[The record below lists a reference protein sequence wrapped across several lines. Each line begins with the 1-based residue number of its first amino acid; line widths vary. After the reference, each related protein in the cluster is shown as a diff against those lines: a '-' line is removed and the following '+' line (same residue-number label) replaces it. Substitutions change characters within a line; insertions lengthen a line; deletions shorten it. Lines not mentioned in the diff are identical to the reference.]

1 MKLFPAATAAN
12 RISDNTVLMGS
23 VLCGVF
29 GFSLVL
35 PLAVSSPYPT
45 PKQSDWIVQPASIRS
60 ASLEA
65 ASLRVPTDKVDQLS
79 APETTAA
86 VEVISSIG
94 MSSMEKTA
102 SLQAASLVEAP
113 SPMEPTSLVEAV
125 AAVETTSAVTRTPPT
140 ARFSFAD
147 RWSPTSYAGEVAA
160 SVAMPPE
167 AARLE
172 SPERLAI
179 LERPDTPERYVPS
192 SPLRRRNAGTLE
204 EVDQYLWEV
213 YLRKPVK
220 SDSSGDFTWKDP
232 AAAKRK
238 GISLQDYVI
247 GGMDAD
253 FREQLYHAGQA
264 MDGDG
269 IHWSMLSAFRDDYR
283 QTLAAGFKARTG
295 NSKHGG
301 SRATGG
307 YGHGQAIDITTAD
320 GEASSA
326 WHWLDAHGA
335 KYGLQRPI
343 PGRDPAHVQP
353 RNKWHEIAIA
363 LRNARVKLANQQG
376 TEGKTKVAGV
386 SK

>member
-1 MKLFPAATAAN
+1 MHMKLFPAATAAN

-45 PKQSDWIVQPASIRS
+45 PKQGDWIVQPASIRP

-65 ASLRVPTDKVDQLS
+65 ASPRAPTDRVDPLS
-79 APETTAA
+79 APETKAA
-86 VEVISSIG
+86 VEA
-94 MSSMEKTA
+94 MSSMERTA
-102 SLQAASLVEAP
+102 SVQLASLVEAP

-125 AAVETTSAVTRTPPT
+125 AAVETTSAVTRTPPA

-147 RWSPTSYAGEVAA
+147 RWSPTSYVGEVAA

-172 SPERLAI
+172 SPARLAI
-179 LERPDTPERYVPS
+179 LERPDTPERTS
-192 SPLRRRNAGTLE
+192 SPLRRRAGTLE

-232 AAAKRK
+232 AAAKKR

-283 QTLAAGFKARTG
+283 QTLASGFKARTG

-320 GEASSA
+320 GEASTV
-326 WHWLDAHGA
+326 WHWLDAHAA

-353 RNKWHEIAIA
+353 RNKWHEIALA
-363 LRNARVKLANQQG
+363 LRNARVKLANQQS

>member
-1 MKLFPAATAAN
+1 MHMKLFPAATAAN

-45 PKQSDWIVQPASIRS
+45 PKQGDWIVQPASIRP

-65 ASLRVPTDKVDQLS
+65 ASPRAPTDRIDPLS
-79 APETTAA
+79 APETKAA
-86 VEVISSIG
+86 VEAMSSI
-94 MSSMEKTA
+94 ERTA
-102 SLQAASLVEAP
+102 SVQLASLVEAP

-125 AAVETTSAVTRTPPT
+125 AAVETTSAVTRTPPA

-147 RWSPTSYAGEVAA
+147 RWSPTSYVGEVAA

-172 SPERLAI
+172 SPARLAI
-179 LERPDTPERYVPS
+179 LERPDTPERTS
-192 SPLRRRNAGTLE
+192 SPLRRRAGTLE

-232 AAAKRK
+232 AAAKKR

-283 QTLAAGFKARTG
+283 QTLASGFKARTG

-320 GEASSA
+320 GEASTV

-353 RNKWHEIAIA
+353 RNKWHEIALA
-363 LRNARVKLANQQG
+363 LRNARVKLANQQS

>member
-1 MKLFPAATAAN
+1 MHMKLFPAATAAN

-45 PKQSDWIVQPASIRS
+45 PKQGDWIVQSATVRS

-65 ASLRVPTDKVDQLS
+65 ASVRVPTGRVDQLS
-79 APETTAA
+79 APETTVA
-86 VEVISSIG
+86 VEAMSSIG
-94 MSSMEKTA
+94 MSAVEKTV
-102 SLQAASLVEAP
+102 SVQPASLVEAP

-125 AAVETTSAVTRTPPT
+125 VAVETTSAVTRTPPA

-147 RWSPTSYAGEVAA
+147 RWSPTSYVGEVAA

-172 SPERLAI
+172 SPARLAI
-179 LERPDTPERYVPS
+179 LERPDTPERTS
-192 SPLRRRNAGTLE
+192 SPLRRRAGTLE

-232 AAAKRK
+232 AAAKKR

-283 QTLAAGFKARTG
+283 QTLASGFKARTG

-320 GEASSA
+320 GEASTA

-353 RNKWHEIAIA
+353 RNKWHEIALA
-363 LRNARVKLANQQG
+363 LRNARVKLANQQAA
-376 TEGKTKVAGV
+376 EGKTKVAGV

>member
-1 MKLFPAATAAN
+1 VHMKLFPAATAAN

-45 PKQSDWIVQPASIRS
+45 PKQGDWIVQPASIRP

-65 ASLRVPTDKVDQLS
+65 ASPRAPTDRVDPLS
-79 APETTAA
+79 APETKAA
-86 VEVISSIG
+86 VEA
-94 MSSMEKTA
+94 MSSMERTA
-102 SLQAASLVEAP
+102 SVQLASLVEAP

-125 AAVETTSAVTRTPPT
+125 AAVETTSAVTRTPPA

-147 RWSPTSYAGEVAA
+147 RWSPTSYVGEVAA

-172 SPERLAI
+172 SPARLAI
-179 LERPDTPERYVPS
+179 LERPDTPERTS
-192 SPLRRRNAGTLE
+192 SPLRRRAGTLE

-232 AAAKRK
+232 AAAKKR

-283 QTLAAGFKARTG
+283 QTLASGFKARTG

-320 GEASSA
+320 GEASTV

-353 RNKWHEIAIA
+353 RNKWHEIALA
-363 LRNARVKLANQQG
+363 LRNARVKLANQQS

>member
-1 MKLFPAATAAN
+1 VHMKLFPAATAAN

-45 PKQSDWIVQPASIRS
+45 PKQGDWIVQPASIRP

-65 ASLRVPTDKVDQLS
+65 ASPRAPTDRVDPLS
-79 APETTAA
+79 APETKAA
-86 VEVISSIG
+86 VEA
-94 MSSMEKTA
+94 MSSMERTA
-102 SLQAASLVEAP
+102 SVQLASLVEAP

-125 AAVETTSAVTRTPPT
+125 AAVETTSAVTRTPPA

-147 RWSPTSYAGEVAA
+147 RWSPTSYVGEVAA

-172 SPERLAI
+172 SPARLAI
-179 LERPDTPERYVPS
+179 LERQDTPERTS
-192 SPLRRRNAGTLE
+192 SPLRRRAGTLE

-232 AAAKRK
+232 AAAKKR

-283 QTLAAGFKARTG
+283 QTLASGFKARTG

-320 GEASSA
+320 GEASTV

-353 RNKWHEIAIA
+353 RNKWHEIALA
-363 LRNARVKLANQQG
+363 LRNARVKLANQQS

>member
-45 PKQSDWIVQPASIRS
+45 PKQGDWIVQPASIRT
-60 ASLEA
+60 ASLES
-65 ASLRVPTDKVDQLS
+65 ASLRVPMDRVDQLS
-79 APETTAA
+79 APETKAA
-86 VEVISSIG
+86 VEAMSSIR
-94 MSSMEKTA
+94 MSSMERTA
-102 SLQAASLVEAP
+102 SVQPVSLVEAP

-125 AAVETTSAVTRTPPT
+125 AAVETTSAVTRTPPA

-147 RWSPTSYAGEVAA
+147 RWSPTSYVGEVAA

-179 LERPDTPERYVPS
+179 LERPDTTERPA
-192 SPLRRRNAGTLE
+192 SPLRRRAAGTLE

-232 AAAKRK
+232 AAAKKR

-353 RNKWHEIAIA
+353 RNKWHEIALA
-363 LRNARVKLANQQG
+363 LRNARVKLANQQS

>member
-1 MKLFPAATAAN
+1 MHMKLFPAATAAN

-45 PKQSDWIVQPASIRS
+45 PKQGDWIVQPASIRP

-65 ASLRVPTDKVDQLS
+65 ASPRAPTDRVDPLS
-79 APETTAA
+79 APETKAA
-86 VEVISSIG
+86 VEA
-94 MSSMEKTA
+94 MSSMERTA
-102 SLQAASLVEAP
+102 SVQLASLVEAP

-125 AAVETTSAVTRTPPT
+125 AAVETTSAVTRTPPA

-147 RWSPTSYAGEVAA
+147 RWSPTSYVGEVAA

-172 SPERLAI
+172 SPARLAI
-179 LERPDTPERYVPS
+179 LERPDTPERTS
-192 SPLRRRNAGTLE
+192 SPLRRRAGTLE

-232 AAAKRK
+232 AAAKKR

-283 QTLAAGFKARTG
+283 QTLASGFKARTG

-320 GEASSA
+320 GEASTA

-353 RNKWHEIAIA
+353 RNKWHEIALA
-363 LRNARVKLANQQG
+363 LRNARVKLANQQAA
-376 TEGKTKVAGV
+376 EGKTKVAGV

>member
-45 PKQSDWIVQPASIRS
+45 PKQGDWIVQPAAIRP

-65 ASLRVPTDKVDQLS
+65 ASPRAPTDRVDPLS
-79 APETTAA
+79 APETKAA
-86 VEVISSIG
+86 VEA
-94 MSSMEKTA
+94 MSSMERTA
-102 SLQAASLVEAP
+102 SVQLASLVEAP

-125 AAVETTSAVTRTPPT
+125 AAVETTSVVTRTPPA

-147 RWSPTSYAGEVAA
+147 RWSPTSYVGEVAA

-172 SPERLAI
+172 SPARLAI
-179 LERPDTPERYVPS
+179 LERPDTPERTS
-192 SPLRRRNAGTLE
+192 SPLRRRAGTLE

-232 AAAKRK
+232 AAAKKR

-283 QTLAAGFKARTG
+283 QTLASGFKARTG

-320 GEASSA
+320 GEASTV

-353 RNKWHEIAIA
+353 RNKWHEIALA
-363 LRNARVKLANQQG
+363 LRNARVKLANQQS

>member
-1 MKLFPAATAAN
+1 MKAIHAALSAN
-12 RISDNTVLMGS
+12 RISDCTLVMGGA
-23 VLCGVF
+23 LCGVL

-35 PLAVSSPYPT
+35 PLALSSPYPT
-45 PKQSDWIVQPASIRS
+45 LKPGQWGVQPASSRQASMPS
-60 ASLEA
+60 ASTQSARFEL
-65 ASLRVPTDKVDQLS
+65 ASVQPAQQRGDQPS
-79 APETTAA
+79 
-86 VEVISSIG
+86 V
-94 MSSMEKTA
+94 
-102 SLQAASLVEAP
+102 LQ
-113 SPMEPTSLVEAV
+113 PTSLVEMAS
-125 AAVETTSAVTRTPPT
+125 AETASQMETTSSVERIPSVV
-140 ARFSFAD
+140 RVSFAE
-147 RWSPTSYAGEVAA
+147 RWSLTIAAPEVAS
-160 SVAMPPE
+160 SVSLPPE

-172 SPERLAI
+172 APERLDASA
-179 LERPDTPERYVPS
+179 RPDAPERHAAPS
-192 SPLRRRNAGTLE
+192 LVRRRDVSALSALE

-213 YLRKPVK
+213 YQRQPVK

-232 AAAKRK
+232 AAAKHR
-238 GISLQDYVI
+238 GVSLQSYVI

-253 FREQLYHAGQA
+253 FREQLYHAGHA

-283 QTLAAGFKARTG
+283 QGLASGYKAHGG

-320 GEASSA
+320 GEASTA

-353 RNKWHEIAIA
+353 RNKWHEIALA
-363 LRNARVKLANQQG
+363 LRSARTKLAARE
-376 TEGKTKVAGV
+376 TIEGKTKVAGV